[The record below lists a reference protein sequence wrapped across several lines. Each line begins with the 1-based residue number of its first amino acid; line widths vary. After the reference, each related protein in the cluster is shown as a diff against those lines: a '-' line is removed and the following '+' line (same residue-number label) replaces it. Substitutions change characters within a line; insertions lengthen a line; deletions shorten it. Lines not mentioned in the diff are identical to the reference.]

1 MSEMCS
7 ITQPHYLRALLQ
19 LLPVGYAW
27 EWDDNSAGRR
37 VLAVVASALHR
48 LHELLCQ
55 IATYNIERFAVGT
68 TGWSAPDYERLLL
81 DKFGVTA
88 TVSDGLCPMTCES
101 ECTAPLLDE
110 RIVYVFV
117 ITVDDLSA
125 ITPAIRDYLNQY
137 RQSHT
142 AFHLRD
148 RHAELRVVY
157 DYPGAHVGTESTVLL
172 YHADAMTCASS
183 CAAPLYDRVWH
194 KERTETSGGASC
206 ESALYEREWRLTEI
220 MADWS
225 YTSAEKR
232 ELFYAQN

>member
-1 MSEMCS
+1 MACVSS
-7 ITQPHYLRALLQ
+7 SATAYAALLK
-19 LLPVGYAW
+19 LLLRRGQAW
-27 EWDDNSAGRR
+27 DFPAGGTFDRLLLALAAEFDR
-37 VLAVVASALHR
+37 LHQTACGLLAVP
-48 LHELLCQ
+48 
-55 IATYNIERFAVGT
+55 AVEPVP
-68 TGWSAPDYERLLL
+68 GWSAPDYERLLL

-142 AFHLRD
+142 AFHVRD

-206 ESALYEREWRLTEI
+206 ESALYELEWRLTEI